1 MTDRPQDVP
10 FFRNDEW
17 NGTFTPVSLLPYYP
31 VYHFRY
37 AHWETSYVLGLKNR
51 LPNRAN
57 EVAELVKAELS
68 PGLALAYVPSHD
80 AERKDTGIRDVAR
93 ILARTGLHE
102 DVTECVVRH
111 TTVPESKSGNRNP
124 SLTLGSVCIKQP
136 EKIAGK
142 NVLLLDDIVTTGS
155 SMWACTKLLMDAG
168 ANDVRCMAV
177 GQTVGKEIE
186 ARPRSIQ
193 DLVKSNDR
201 NRALI
206 EKLEAKALEEEE
218 RELEAAKNWYQE
230 WLAKQK
236 EERLLRIENRIKEQ
250 LEKQKGQR
258 PVDVVLFDLNYLV
271 QLSTNMSKLLSQHK
285 ITEKD
290 RHKHRIR
297 IASAKL
303 KVNVGETDL
312 RAIEIPWSGVEFGIV
327 TEYVEDFVQSLL
339 TTLYSDV
346 RWSHF
351 LQTTANKISK
361 KLIDLE
367 LPPDVRIAYFQSVLP
382 RRKPVAE
389 TTVHNFIEQNDVLHK
404 VGPNER
410 KATKVGF
417 RVMPVDAI
425 TKFMAVG

>member
-1 MTDRPQDVP
+1 MTYGPEDVP
-10 FFRNDEW
+10 FFHNDEW
-17 NGTFTPVSLLPYYP
+17 NDTFTPVSLILYYP
-31 VYHFRY
+31 VKYFRY
-37 AHWETSYVLGLKNR
+37 AHWETGFVLGLKDR

-57 EVAELVKAELS
+57 EVAELVKPELLS
-68 PGLALAYVPSHD
+68 GLALAYVPSHD

-93 ILARTGLHE
+93 VLAGTGLFQ

-111 TTVPESKSGNRNP
+111 TTVPKGAGRDP
-124 SLTLGSVCIKQP
+124 SITLNSVRIEKP
-136 EKIAGK
+136 ERIQGK
-142 NVLLLDDIVTTGS
+142 NVLLLDDVVTTGS
-155 SMWACTKLLMDAG
+155 SMWACAKLLMDAG
-168 ANDVRCMAV
+168 ANDVRCLAV
-177 GQTVGKEIE
+177 GQTVGREIE

-193 DLVKSNDR
+193 DLVKSSDR

-236 EERLLRIENRIKEQ
+236 EERLLRIEGRIKER
-250 LEKQKGQR
+250 LEEQKRQR

-271 QLSTNMSKLLSQHK
+271 QLSTDMSKLLSQHK

-312 RAIEIPWSGVEFGIV
+312 REIEIPWSGVEFGIV

-346 RWSHF
+346 RWSYF
-351 LQTTANKISK
+351 LQTTADKVRK
-361 KLIDLE
+361 KLTDLE

-382 RRKPVAE
+382 HRKPVAE
-389 TTVHNFIEQNDVLHK
+389 TTVHNFIEKDDALYK

-410 KATKVGF
+410 KATNVGL

-425 TKFMAVG
+425 TKFMTVD